1 MVQESLFFIR
11 QDYSSRCAPLFL
23 KTHCRSRRLGKM
35 PVARRFSVRFFL
47 LAAAFLVGVSPVS
60 WVRAEEKPIR
70 LLIVG
75 QKPDGHPPTTHE
87 FMAGAQVL
95 ATLLKPYPQI
105 QTTVV
110 DATDPW
116 PEGPGLIDGS
126 DAIAMLVSEGARWM
140 QIDLQR
146 HAALRRLAARG
157 GAICALHWSVGAK
170 EAKYIQG
177 QLELLGG
184 TRGGEQRKYQKLDV
198 TLHRPTPSH
207 PIMNGLA
214 DFKAYDEF
222 YYSLDKVPGIVPLLT
237 AQIDGQDET
246 VAWAWERKDGGRSYA
261 FSALHYH
268 SNWQLPE
275 YRRFILQGVLWSLKQ
290 PIPAEGVKVDIAP
303 AALELNGVLPP
314 PAAPDP
320 PKKKKTKSAS

>member
-1 MVQESLFFIR
+1 M
-11 QDYSSRCAPLFL
+11 SSGHFSPLRI
-23 KTHCRSRRLGKM
+23 C
-35 PVARRFSVRFFL
+35 L
-47 LAAAFLVGVSPVS
+47 LAAAFFAYLGPFSS
-60 WVRAEEKPIR
+60 AWGEEKPIR

-87 FMAGAQVL
+87 FMAGGQVL

-116 PEGPGLIDGS
+116 PEGPGLIDGC
-126 DAIAMLVSEGARWM
+126 DAIAMFVSQGAQWM

-177 QLELLGG
+177 QLDLLGG
-184 TRGGEQRKYQKLDV
+184 TRGGEQRKYQKLEV
-198 TLHRPTPSH
+198 TLHRVAPAH
-207 PIMNGLA
+207 PILNGLT

-222 YYSLDKVPGIVPLLT
+222 YYSLDKSPGIQPLLT
-237 AQIDGQDET
+237 AQIDGQDEM
-246 VAWAWERKDGGRSYA
+246 VAWAWERKDGGRSFG

-275 YRRFILQGVLWSLKQ
+275 YRRFILQGVLWSVKQ
-290 PIPAEGVKVDIAP
+290 PVPAEGVKVEIDRP
-303 AALELNGVLPP
+303 ALELNGALPP

-320 PKKKKTKSAS
+320 PKKKKSAKSAQ